1 LTWSRIFLLILILAL
16 LITTV
21 LIAHPGAA
29 DSPYQLS
36 GQPIQR
42 DAGR

>member
-1 LTWSRIFLLILILAL
+1 MTWSRIFLLFIIVAL
-16 LITTV
+16 VITTV

-29 DSPYQLS
+29 DSPYQIA